1 MSIKIYKPTTS
12 TLRHKIGIDYKKDGI
27 KKVKLP
33 KSLLGGTLKRQGRS
47 KQTGTITVR
56 HRGGGTKKLYRNVD
70 FRGKEG
76 RVPGV
81 VEALT
86 YDPNRNAFVA
96 LVKYVDGDR
105 RLILATKNMK
115 VGSKIDENLDVIREG
130 TRLPLEQIPVGV
142 EVHNIEMNPG
152 QGGKLVRS
160 AGVAAFLAGI
170 VGSFAQI
177 KLPSGELRLINKKC
191 KATVGRIGNEDA
203 RNVKLGK
210 AGSSRQRGIR
220 PSVTGKAM
228 NAVDHP
234 HGGGKAHQS
243 IGMAG
248 QKTPW
253 GKPAMGVRTRRSK
266 NPTNKF
272 IIKRRYNK

>member
-12 TLRHKIGIDYKKDGI
+12 TLRHKIGIDYRKDGI

-33 KSLLGGTLKRQGRS
+33 KSLLGGVLKRQGRS
-47 KQTGTITVR
+47 SQTGRITVR
-56 HRGGGTKKLYRNVD
+56 RRGGGVKKLYRKVD
-70 FRGKEG
+70 FKGKDG

-81 VEALT
+81 VETLI
-86 YDPNRNAFVA
+86 YDPNRSAFLA
-96 LVKYVDGDR
+96 LVKYSDGDK
-105 RLILATKNMK
+105 RLLLATKDMK
-115 VGSKIDENLDVIREG
+115 AGFKIDENLDVIREG

-142 EVHNIEMNPG
+142 EVHNIELNPG

-160 AGVAAFLAGI
+160 AGVSAFLAGI
-170 VGSFAQI
+170 VGGFAQI

-191 KATVGRIGNEDA
+191 KATVGKIGNEDV

-210 AGSSRQRGIR
+210 AGSSRQKGIR

-248 QKTPW
+248 QKTKW
-253 GKPAMGVRTRRSK
+253 GKPAMGVRTRKRK